1 MARLVIGALIL
12 VVAAFVLLKLVVV
25 PTSAPAKARSHIS
38 AGVHLGIDTSAMEQE
53 APRHLPVE
61 NHPLH

>member
-12 VVAAFVLLKLVVV
+12 VMAAFVLLKLVVV
-25 PTSAPAKARSHIS
+25 PASAPARAGSHIP
-38 AGVHLGIDTSAMEQE
+38 AGVHPGIDTSAMEQE